1 MAKKI
6 NQRLQKKRVMILKEA
21 EKLLTKYGKN
31 TSMGDIAQA
40 LGMDTSALYYYHKS
54 IPEIIDTILG
64 QKYHDFSLDNEQW
77 QGLTKSPLA
86 NLKEMV
92 TLILEFYYDNQEIL
106 QIILSQVFPL
116 CLDPEHE
123 DDSIAINHYLQT
135 YRDANTTML
144 EQIKHAQEKKEIH
157 NTFSPVMI
165 LQTIRGVIFGIW
177 AAWKDDKPPRDEI
190 PGIIEHIF
198 LMFT

>member
-1 MAKKI
+1 MAKKT
-6 NQRLQKKRVMILKEA
+6 NQRLQKKRVMILEEA

-64 QKYHDFSLDNEQW
+64 QKYHDFSLDNEHW

-135 YRDANTTML
+135 YRDADTTML
-144 EQIKHAQEKKEIH
+144 EQIKRAQEKKEIH

-177 AAWKDDKPPRDEI
+177 AAWKEDKPPRDEI
-190 PGIIEHIF
+190 PGIVEHIF